1 MSEVTIVSALFNID
15 REEMDGRQWD
25 EYLKWFDITLKL
37 NCPLYLF
44 VTEDVKEFVEE
55 RREGMPTKIVVQKE
69 EDMPYYGL
77 NDTIQNILDSDE
89 YKQKMSDPN
98 RIECKHSMYSVI
110 QYSKFPWM
118 KTAVEDNEF
127 DTDFF
132 FWLDGGGSRFFGDFD
147 LNNQYPGKEAIK
159 SLKSMGECFLI
170 QENCDFYPDLFNSS
184 SLSEKYLWD
193 NRSYVLGSMFGGHKN
208 SIPKVVDLIDNV
220 LKVDMIENGNVNN
233 EQIALGYLLKKY
245 PDDFASYRRTNG
257 EHMDIFSELSE

>member
-44 VTEDVKEFVEE
+44 ITEDVKEFVEE

-89 YKQKMSDPN
+89 YKQNMSDPN

-127 DTDFF
+127 
-132 FWLDGGGSRFFGDFD
+132 R
-147 LNNQYPGKEAIK
+147 NGKQWTKEQSDALRNK
-159 SLKSMGECFLI
+159 A
-170 QENCDFYPDLFNSS
+170 QEP
-184 SLSEKYLWD
+184 
-193 NRSYVLGSMFGGHKN
+193 
-208 SIPKVVDLIDNV
+208 IVVNV
-220 LKVDMIENGNVNN
+220 
-233 EQIALGYLLKKY
+233 
-245 PDDFASYRRTNG
+245 
-257 EHMDIFSELSE
+257 IFS